1 MSDYTTPAV
10 SDESVNNLAD
20 AINSFYTEISG
31 DVGNIN
37 EMLAEVVTKYY
48 TVNHD
53 PQIELPF
60 EAEYEYICE
69 KVNKSLSSSYKTV
82 NNFTHIFI
90 SGFLPNGKTI
100 RYNALEKDEKG
111 YTVSKYAGLYING
124 TQTYTDY
131 TCRAE
136 EGGWE
141 RINVLIV
148 GAPKMSPYAAR
159 LDIDY
164 ADIPLKDFKMIVFD
178 DVEEPI
184 YPNIDSFFDSQ
195 EIDTL
200 ICYGD
205 FKWTYDKP
213 STLRVWKGNKGVVKT
228 VNMCLGNLEE
238 FIFPN
243 ITYMPD
249 LNGNSSNKSNLRK
262 LDISNCRGSVGSL
275 QNAQLY
281 DDLTLACS
289 SISDSAF
296 TSSKLKSVNVGNACS
311 SIGNNSF
318 RYSSVSHVTIGSSTT
333 QTYNGSFGDCNMLE
347 SVIFKNLNP
356 IALGYFNDYG
366 GFKNCSSLRTID
378 FSYINSIVSGT
389 FSGCSSLT
397 NLTFIDKSISCNL
410 YFNASPVLTEQSC
423 LNIINAIADNAKI
436 TVSLHSTVKTLM
448 QNSWYCKLENDKYV
462 TCTAED
468 EGAITQAAAIILRGG
483 TLA

>member
-10 SDESVNNLAD
+10 SDESVKNLAN

-37 EMLAEVVTKYY
+37 LMLAETVSKYY
-48 TVNHD
+48 TVNHE

-100 RYNALEKDEKG
+100 HYNALEKDEKG

-124 TQTYTDY
+124 KQTYNDY

-141 RINVLIV
+141 RINVLII

-178 DVEEPI
+178 DVEEPV
-184 YPNIDSFFDSQ
+184 YPDVYSFFDSQ

-205 FKWTYDKP
+205 FKWTYNKP
-213 STLRVWKGNKGVVKT
+213 STLRVWKGNKDVVWVKSAY
-228 VNMCLGNLEE
+228 LGNLEE

-243 ITYMPD
+243 IAYMPNLD
-249 LNGNSSNKSNLRK
+249 SNSSEKTNLRK
-262 LDISNCRGSVGSL
+262 LDISNCRGTVANL
-275 QNAQLY
+275 QKVQLY
-281 DDLTLACS
+281 DDLTLVCS
-289 SISDSAF
+289 SISGSAF
-296 TSSKLKSVNVGNACS
+296 ANANLNIVDTGAYCTTIGESAFQYSVVTHVIIGRSVTRIGKIAFNNCTKLRQLDFKNTNKITFSEGWNFEKCGSLSTVNFSYLSNMQA
-311 SIGNNSF
+311 NSF
-318 RYSSVSHVTIGSSTT
+318 
-333 QTYNGSFGDCNMLE
+333 E
-347 SVIFKNLNP
+347 
-356 IALGYFNDYG
+356 
-366 GFKNCSSLRTID
+366 
-378 FSYINSIVSGT
+378 
-389 FSGCSSLT
+389 GCSSLA

-423 LNIINAIADNAKI
+423 LNIINAIADGATI